1 MFVEQ
6 MASLSRHFYRIDE
19 VKASFKYALLKKN
32 IRESVF
38 WCLELI
44 DTMMIEDV
52 FDCIIWCW
60 FYGSCSSYS
69 YLLKLLELKNKDK
82 YDLAE
87 IFPLVQAFC
96 CLDRD
101 ASIFWL
107 LRKGYS
113 DEQPD
118 FITGPSFTD
127 QPDLETQ
134 SLHRA
139 IQQGKILLAWKLLRC
154 RWGPETWSLLEGYA
168 KGISLLSHMEGFTW
182 ECRAAAVLFACRGVK
197 THPLKLELASEIQ
210 ESLESWEELE
220 GRRSRRV
227 YKIRPE
233 AITWGTIRGAC
244 SHTKKNLSQLR
255 TPLAAMAGSPF
266 WESVAEEIG
275 GWSVINDDDD
285 VKESFFEV
293 YFPDDI
299 PDEWSAADQEKSHGY
314 GLAFEGANQEEK
326 YFRGLLGSFPSLGLV
341 SNTHEAVAC
350 VIGDYDEKVEHWSE
364 QQKVWRFKPIK
375 KKIVLVE

>member
-52 FDCIIWCW
+52 FDILLWCW
-60 FYGSCSSYS
+60 FYGSPSSYS
-69 YLLKLLELKNKDK
+69 YLLKLLELKNKDE

-87 IFPLVQAFC
+87 VFPLVQAFC

-101 ASIFWL
+101 ASVFWL

-118 FITGPSFTD
+118 FITGPSFAD
-127 QPDLETQ
+127 HSDLETQ
-134 SLHRA
+134 CLHRA
-139 IQQGKILLAWKLLRC
+139 IRQGKVLLAWKILRC

-182 ECRAAAVLFACRGVK
+182 ECRAAAVLFACREVK
-197 THPLKLELASEIQ
+197 MQPLKLGLAPEIQ
-210 ESLESWEELE
+210 ECLESWEELE
-220 GRRSRRV
+220 GRRSRRI

-244 SHTKKNLSQLR
+244 PHTKKNLSQLR
-255 TPLAAMAGSPF
+255 TPLIAMAGSPF

-275 GWSVINDDDD
+275 GWDIINGDDD
-285 VKESFFEV
+285 VKESFYEV

-299 PDEWSAADQEKSHGY
+299 PDEWSTADQEKSHGY
-314 GLAFEGANQEEK
+314 GLAFEGAKQEEK
-326 YFRGLLGSFPSLGLV
+326 YFRGILGSFPSLGLI
-341 SNTHEAVAC
+341 SNTLEAVAC
-350 VIGDYDEKVEHWSE
+350 NIGDYDEKVEQWSE
-364 QQKVWRFKPIK
+364 QQKGWRFKPIK

>member
-32 IRESVF
+32 IRESIF
-38 WCLELI
+38 WCLELV

-60 FYGSCSSYS
+60 FYGSPSSYS
-69 YLLKLLELKNKDK
+69 YLLKLLELKNKDE

-87 IFPLVQAFC
+87 VFPLVQAFC

-101 ASIFWL
+101 ASVFWL

-118 FITGPSFTD
+118 FITIGPSNE
-127 QPDLETQ
+127 ETQ
-134 SLHRA
+134 CLHRA

-154 RWGPETWSLLEGYA
+154 RWGAEAWNILEGYE
-168 KGISLLSHMEGFTW
+168 KGVSVLRVEGFTW
-182 ECRAAAVLFACRGVK
+182 EARAAAVLLACRGVK
-197 THPLKLELASEIQ
+197 KQTLNLTLVPEIQ
-210 ESLESWEELE
+210 ECLASWEELE

>member
-52 FDCIIWCW
+52 FDILLWCW
-60 FYGSCSSYS
+60 FYGSPSSYS
-69 YLLKLLELKNKDK
+69 YLLKLLELKNKDE

-87 IFPLVQAFC
+87 VFPLVQAFC

-101 ASIFWL
+101 ASVFWL

-118 FITGPSFTD
+118 FITGPSFAD
-127 QPDLETQ
+127 HSDLETQ
-134 SLHRA
+134 CLHRA
-139 IQQGKILLAWKLLRC
+139 IRQGKVLLAWKILRC
-154 RWGPETWSLLEGYA
+154 RWGPETWSLLEGYE
-168 KGISLLSHMEGFTW
+168 KGVSVFLMEGFTW
-182 ECRAAAVLFACRGVK
+182 EARAAAVLLACREVK
-197 THPLKLELASEIQ
+197 MQPLKLGLAPEIQ
-210 ESLESWEELE
+210 ECLESWEELE
-220 GRRSRRV
+220 GRRSRRI

-255 TPLAAMAGSPF
+255 TPLIAMAGSPF

-275 GWSVINDDDD
+275 GWSVINGDDD
-285 VKESFFEV
+285 VKESFYEV

-299 PDEWSAADQEKSHGY
+299 PDEWSAADQEKSHGF
-314 GLAFEGANQEEK
+314 GLAFEDANQEEK
-326 YFRGLLGSFPSLGLV
+326 YYRALLGSFPSLGLI
-341 SNTHEAVAC
+341 SNTLEAVAC
-350 VIGDYDEKVEHWSE
+350 NIGDYDEKVEQWSE
-364 QQKVWRFKPIK
+364 QQKSWRFKPIK